1 MLDATKGNNMLPKIK
16 LLFRICNW
24 LNWGGCAIYVAGVVL
39 LSLSPDKFLASL
51 GRMMSPGGAEITLET
66 MQGIAILI
74 IPTTYAAHRI
84 FKAIG
89 QIIDTAIQGE
99 PFVVSNAALLRII
112 GWALLAIQFLD
123 LIAGYL
129 VMRFSDATG
138 EYWGWSLA
146 VTGWLAALLMFVL
159 ARIFEHGAQLR
170 DDLEGTV

>member
-1 MLDATKGNNMLPKIK
+1 MLPNIK
-16 LLFRICNW
+16 LLFKICNW
-24 LNWGGCAIYVAGVVL
+24 LNWAGCIIYVLGIGI
-39 LSLSPDKFLASL
+39 LSISADKFLAAL
-51 GRMMSPGGAEITLET
+51 GRAFTPNGAEMTLQT
-66 MQGIAILI
+66 IQGIAILI

-89 QIIDTAIQGE
+89 QIIDSAIQGE

-159 ARIFEHGAQLR
+159 AHIFEQGAKLR
-170 DDLEGTV
+170 DDLEGTI

>member
-1 MLDATKGNNMLPKIK
+1 MLPNIK
-16 LLFRICNW
+16 LLFKICNW
-24 LNWGGCAIYVAGVVL
+24 LNWAGCIIYVLGIGI
-39 LSLSPDKFLASL
+39 LSISPDKFLAAL
-51 GRMMSPGGAEITLET
+51 GRAFTPNGAEMTLQT
-66 MQGIAILI
+66 LQGIAILI

-89 QIIDTAIQGE
+89 QIIDSAIQGE

-159 ARIFEHGAQLR
+159 AHIFEQGAKLR
-170 DDLEGTV
+170 DDLEGTI